1 MGVYLKSLKKK
12 HICTCM
18 YYQLIRIPKKK
29 KWMHVSMKIFQS
41 VRTIDNSK
49 QK

>member
-1 MGVYLKSLKKK
+1 MGVYLKLLNKAYLF
-12 HICTCM
+12 IM
-18 YYQLIRIPKKK
+18 NNLLIRIPKK

-41 VRTIDNSK
+41 IRTIDNSK